1 MTTLLSTFCFSF
13 ETSNNILREESGI
26 SYPGAEPE
34 SGSSTKSGSFEFT
47 HPDGTVTYLSFLA
60 DENGYQPDSEA
71 IPQFDGRVNI
81 QDA

>member
-1 MTTLLSTFCFSF
+1 M
-13 ETSNNILREESGI
+13 ETSNGISREESGL

-34 SGSSTKSGSFEFT
+34 TGSYTQSGSYEFT

-60 DENGYQPDSEA
+60 DENGYKPESDA
-71 IPQFDGRVNI
+71 IPTFTGRVNI